1 MARTPRISDDPVALA
16 DAIIE
21 QVGKTIVLALPLGLG
36 KPNHLANALVAR
48 AMEDRTISLRIF
60 TALTLEVPRT
70 SNEFERRFLDPVLKR
85 IFDGYPSL
93 TYADALHAGTLPPNI
108 EVNEFFMLAGRWL
121 NSPRQQQNYISANYT
136 HVLRYIVQ
144 SGVNVIGQLVA
155 PDAGRAR
162 FSLSSNPDI
171 TLDLLE
177 ARRSGKADFVVV
189 GETSEALP
197 FMGGAADIGADQ
209 FDYILD
215 SAALQ
220 FPLFAPPR
228 EPVTPTEY
236 AIGIHIAGLVRDG
249 GTLQIGIGS
258 IGDALG
264 QALVL
269 RHKENAT
276 FLDLANRLDADAA
289 ECGFFELGLYG
300 TSEMLVECFID
311 LMEAGVLKREVDGA
325 LVHAGF
331 FLGSG
336 NFYRKLREMTPET
349 RAKIAMVPISYVND
363 LYGDEEKKRLAR
375 RDARFVNTAMMAT
388 LMGGVVSDGL
398 EDGRV
403 VSGVGGQ
410 YNFVAQAFALEG
422 ARSIIALRATRT
434 RKGQTL
440 SNMVWSYG
448 HQTIPRHLR
457 DIVVTEYGVA
467 DLRGKTDSEV
477 IAAMLSVADSRFQP
491 DLLARAKTAGK
502 IPASYEIP
510 IRHRNNTP
518 ERIHAAFTEARKR
531 GLVPLFPFGSGFTDI
546 EQKLMPALERLRNAS
561 RGELLRLMARGGPGS
576 GNDATRCLERMGL
589 AKPST
594 LRDRSY
600 RRLLLAALTAET
612 VGP

>member
-1 MARTPRISDDPVALA
+1 VARTPRISDDPAALA
-16 DAIIE
+16 DAIIA

-36 KPNHLANALVAR
+36 KPNHFANALVAR
-48 AMEDRTISLRIF
+48 AMEDPTISLRIF

-70 SNEFERRFLDPVLKR
+70 SNELERRFLDPVLKR
-85 IFDGYPSL
+85 IFDGYPAL

-144 SGVNVIGQLVA
+144 TGVNVIGQLVA
-155 PDAGRAR
+155 PDAGRTR

-197 FMGGAADIGADQ
+197 YMGGAAEIDAEQ
-209 FDYILD
+209 FDFILD

-236 AIGIHIAGLVRDG
+236 AIGIHAAGLVRDG

-269 RHKENAT
+269 RHKENAA
-276 FLDLANRLDADAA
+276 FLDLADRLDADAA
-289 ECGFFELGLYG
+289 ECGSFEVGLHG

-336 NFYRKLREMTPET
+336 NFYHKLREMAPET

-363 LYGDEEKKRLAR
+363 LYGDEEKKRRAR

-410 YNFVAQAFALEG
+410 YNFVDQAFALED

-440 SNMVWSYG
+440 SNIVWSYG

-477 IAAMLSVADSRFQP
+477 IAALLSVADSRFQP
-491 DLLARAKTAGK
+491 DLLARARTSGK

-510 IRHRNNTP
+510 VRHRNNTP
-518 ERIHAAFTEARKR
+518 ERIRAAFTGARER
-531 GLVPLFPFGSGFTDI
+531 GVVPLFPFDSDFTEI
-546 EQKLMPALERLRNAS
+546 EQKLLPALERLRNAS
-561 RGELLRLMARGGPGS
+561 RGELLRLMLRGGPGS
-576 GNDATRCLERMGL
+576 GDAMPCLERMGL
-589 AKPST
+589 AKPSS
-594 LRDRSY
+594 LKERSY
-600 RRLLLAALTAET
+600 RRLLLAALTAEP
-612 VGP
+612 V